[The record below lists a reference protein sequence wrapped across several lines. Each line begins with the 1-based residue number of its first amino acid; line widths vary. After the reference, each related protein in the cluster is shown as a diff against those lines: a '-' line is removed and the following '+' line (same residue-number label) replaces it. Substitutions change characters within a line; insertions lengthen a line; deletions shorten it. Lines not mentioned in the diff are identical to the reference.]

1 MSKFYQKIDKQKNDM
16 NDLLAFTLTV
26 FTGFFA
32 IMNPIAN
39 VPIFSSLVQ
48 DADDITKKEINKKA
62 TLTAFIIVFVF
73 VVLGKFIFELFGITI
88 PAFKITGGILIFYVG
103 FEMLQSKKSSV
114 KHLKE
119 TDIDENMAIS
129 PLAIPILA
137 GPGTI
142 VTAMNFVADGSYI
155 HIGIVILVFA
165 IMCFLTYLAFNV
177 SDMIVK
183 KIGNNI
189 ITVIG
194 KIMGLIIA
202 IIGTNMII
210 DGIKVAFSL

>member
-1 MSKFYQKIDKQKNDM
+1 MDNLITFS
-16 NDLLAFTLTV
+16 LTV

-39 VPIFSSLVQ
+39 VPIYLSLVQ
-48 DADDITKKEINKKA
+48 GADKSKQKRIAKKS
-62 TLTAFIIVFVF
+62 TLVAFIIVFAF

-103 FEMLQSKKSSV
+103 FEMLQSKRSTV
-114 KHLKE
+114 DHLQN
-119 TDIDENMAIS
+119 TNVDENLAIS

-142 VTAMNFVADGSYI
+142 VTAMNFVTNSDII
-155 HIGIVILVFA
+155 HISIVIAVFA
-165 IMCFLTYLAFNV
+165 IMCLVTYFFFLISDKLVQYL
-177 SDMIVK
+177 
-183 KIGNNI
+183 GNNVI
-189 ITVIG
+189 SVIG

-210 DGIKVAFSL
+210 EGIKIAFNLV

>member
-1 MSKFYQKIDKQKNDM
+1 MS
-16 NDLLAFTLTV
+16 DLLTFSLTV

-39 VPIFSSLVQ
+39 VPIFLSLMQ
-48 DADDITKKEINKKA
+48 DTDDATQKEIGRKA
-62 TLTAFIIVFVF
+62 TTVAFVIVLVF

-103 FEMLQSKKSSV
+103 FEMLQSKKSTV
-114 KHLKE
+114 KHLDK
-119 TDIDENMAIS
+119 TAVDENIAVS
-129 PLAIPILA
+129 PLGIPMLA

-142 VTAMNFVADGSYI
+142 VTAMNFVAKGGYI
-155 HIGIVILVFA
+155 HTGIVILVFA
-165 IMCFLTYLAFNV
+165 LMCLLTYLAFSL
-177 SDMIVK
+177 SDLIVK
-183 KIGNNI
+183 KIGNNG

-202 IIGTNMII
+202 IIGTSMVIE
-210 DGIKVAFSL
+210 GIKVAFPQ

>member
-1 MSKFYQKIDKQKNDM
+1 MYNI
-16 NDLLAFTLTV
+16 LGFTLSV

-39 VPIFSSLVQ
+39 VPIFHSLTE
-48 DADDITKKEINKKA
+48 DLDKTSKRSISKTA
-62 TLTAFIIVFVF
+62 TITAFVIVVVF
-73 VVLGKFIFELFGITI
+73 VVLGKFIFEIFGITI

-114 KHLKE
+114 EHIKNPE
-119 TDIDENMAIS
+119 TEENIAIS

-142 VTAMNFVADGSYI
+142 VTAMNFASKGNHI
-155 HIGIVILVFA
+155 HILIVIAVFA
-165 IMCFLTYLAFNV
+165 VMCWMTHIAFGLGEK
-177 SDMIVK
+177 IVK
-183 KIGNNI
+183 RLGKNLIV
-189 ITVIG
+189 VIG

-210 DGIKVAFSL
+210 SGIKAAFFE